1 MPNVFAQEADAVLLK
16 ILKTGDINAALSYI
30 RNNSTEPAFR
40 EIATQLLIGGMG
52 DYSVFMFADEQDL
65 VKAQG
70 QGRLNAEAVAELT
83 PNTMGF
89 IPTKSPAHKNPTIFI
104 RNSDEVK
111 PTEEIVLHES
121 IHAYIYARYRSIASY
136 TAVSPLLT
144 PDVLRRGNLTEAQA
158 TKSLLELRRLHE
170 DFSKAVENNIESL
183 AGFEVL
189 QTMAAY
195 MDEFLT
201 YGLTNKSA
209 QALLRMFVYNKR
221 GKLVYTGQTVDAK
234 ADSVWSRLLDWIA
247 DLLFMGSKIDN
258 KAETK
263 NALNYLMDASQ
274 VMFKE
279 SRQDPPDMKFTKAI
293 TEYVASKPLTVK
305 AVENIDAPLQDSVVT
320 ALNAGDL
327 AGALKALG
335 ATGKNKSIGFMAR
348 ALLRAVGGTK
358 VEVVTGLVDGSG
370 NPVAGLFDPITNTI
384 KLDSKTGVNS
394 HAVLHEMTHAAVS
407 AVLANPSHPVTRQLT
422 ALFNAVKDKLG
433 TAYGA
438 QNLDEFVA
446 EAFTNKVFQQKL
458 AMLLQPNEK
467 ISVWGKFVNTISN
480 FVRNLLG
487 LPSKQQDIKTM
498 DELHR
503 AILSIMAPAP
513 ESRFAGELYMA
524 QVDVN
529 LEAIPS
535 VSSVQARNFLQ
546 VMLDKGSRTAKKLVM
561 YFTPLIPLEQIA
573 KKYIPMATQ
582 ISKAILEQDG
592 YAKRIH
598 DILSDTAAAITKWAG
613 NNQTKYKEFSDL
625 VNTSTR
631 EEVDARLTD
640 KEAEKKYKNDIDKQ
654 KLRAALRYEY
664 LNKLDDVGRKL
675 YGDTFDA
682 YMEIRNEHFSVLKNK
697 ILETVGVDANQ
708 ADILAK
714 NLEAKLMALGY
725 IDPYAKLGRPDGK
738 YFLTFNAV
746 DPTTGKKELYFEI
759 FTSEFVREK
768 RLAELV
774 ADKKNVDQASIERT
788 TRGDNTDYKNRAP
801 DTSFIKSVLKVLEDN
816 NVNKEVEDDILAL
829 FLDSMPEKAYL
840 KGLAKERTGTLGYV
854 DVVSTLKQQAFA
866 SATHLSRLKYNTE
879 FRRLKTKLAEYA
891 ETARYSSDADTIN
904 LYAGRLKEH
913 IDFAL
918 NPSVEDWAKLA
929 SSIGFN
935 FGLGFNVSGF
945 FINLS
950 AFGTLI
956 HPYLAGKYAVGGAN
970 YKKAW
975 GDTTRAMGVGFS
987 VFRNSG
993 SFAAPDVNKYRV
1005 GLEHYDFSRA
1015 DIPSGVKMFSTL
1027 QNRMKELGQF
1037 SRTEVEDELN
1047 LGAYG
1052 NALGG
1057 NLAKLNRA
1065 SGWFMSQSE
1074 RILRQTTTIATY
1086 QLELAK
1092 QLKIPVSGLAA
1103 AFAAGK
1109 ITPEMQLAAADE
1121 AVLVAELVNSG
1132 TMAQTSAEFSKSGFG
1147 KVASLFRRY
1156 SLNTFSILL
1165 KLSRDSVYG
1174 TAEDKKMARQQLAGI
1189 FGNTAII
1196 AGVGGVPFF
1205 GSLALLY
1212 DLFTDDDEDD
1222 LETATRKMMGEKV
1235 YGGLASYLLG
1245 SSISSRIG
1253 FSDFIFRETYVDKDS
1268 PYMWRLALQLG
1279 GPLVGMASQ
1288 FETSAKLIGRG
1299 EIRRGMEAAAPS
1311 FARNLLKAQRFYAEG
1326 PQTVAGD
1333 QVAPPIDVRE
1343 TIMQGLGFPPSD
1355 YIQLLEQNAASSK
1368 MDRYASELR
1377 SDIYTRYYRA
1387 RKENDVEA
1395 LARIQE
1401 EVEEYRAKFPGYP
1414 IRQQD
1419 LQASYK
1425 RRNRISKEKIA
1436 GLTVNRN
1443 LESQIQE
1450 ERDEWDEA
1458 SSIWD
1463 DLFEAEEDTEE

>member
-1 MPNVFAQEADAVLLK
+1 MPEAVVPEAVVPE
-16 ILKTGDINAALSYI
+16 AVV
-30 RNNSTEPAFR
+30 P
-40 EIATQLLIGGMG
+40 
-52 DYSVFMFADEQDL
+52 
-65 VKAQG
+65 
-70 QGRLNAEAVAELT
+70 EAVAPVEEDEVILEAADRPLSKYSVQPAKGETEIDNPPNQQVSRIGKILNDDVDSATTAQSST
-83 PNTMGF
+83 PNNVGEKVEAIAYKAYIDAAGTIIHRVSYSNGDTRVVAF
-89 IPTKSPAHKNPTIFI
+89 DKSGMEVYKENVPSSKPTI
-104 RNSDEVK
+104 
-111 PTEEIVLHES
+111 P
-121 IHAYIYARYRSIASY
+121 
-136 TAVSPLLT
+136 
-144 PDVLRRGNLTEAQA
+144 
-158 TKSLLELRRLHE
+158 
-170 DFSKAVENNIESL
+170 
-183 AGFEVL
+183 
-189 QTMAAY
+189 
-195 MDEFLT
+195 
-201 YGLTNKSA
+201 
-209 QALLRMFVYNKR
+209 
-221 GKLVYTGQTVDAK
+221 
-234 ADSVWSRLLDWIA
+234 
-247 DLLFMGSKIDN
+247 
-258 KAETK
+258 
-263 NALNYLMDASQ
+263 
-274 VMFKE
+274 
-279 SRQDPPDMKFTKAI
+279 
-293 TEYVASKPLTVK
+293 KPLTVK
-305 AVENIDAPLQDSVVT
+305 AVENIDAPLPKSVVT

-358 VEVVTGLVDGSG
+358 VEVVVGLVDESG

-384 KLDSKTGVNS
+384 KLDSKTGINS

-467 ISVWGKFVNTISN
+467 ISVWGKFVNTVTN

-498 DELHR
+498 DELHT

-524 QVDVN
+524 IAAGDARAQVDDAV
-529 LEAIPS
+529 AKVPPVDS
-535 VSSVQARNFLQ
+535 PQARSFLE
-546 VMLDKGSRTAKKLVM
+546 VTLRKGARIAKELVM
-561 YFTPLIPLEQIA
+561 HFTPLIPLEQIA
-573 KKYIPMATQ
+573 KKYIPMATE
-582 ISKAILEQDG
+582 ISKTILEQDG

-613 NNQTKYKEFSDL
+613 DNKTKYKEFSDL
-625 VNTSTR
+625 VNNSTR
-631 EEVDARLTD
+631 NEVDARLTD

-682 YMEIRNEHFSVLKNK
+682 YKEIRDEHFSVLKNK
-697 ILETVGVDANQ
+697 IQETAGVDASQ

-725 IDPYAKLGRPDGK
+725 IDPYVKLGRPDGK
-738 YFLTFNAV
+738 YFLTFNAI
-746 DPTTGKKELYFEI
+746 DPSTGGKELYFEI
-759 FTSEFVREK
+759 FTDEFAREK
-768 RLAELV
+768 RFAELV
-774 ADKKNVDQASIERT
+774 ADKQNIDQASIERT

-816 NVNKEVEDDILAL
+816 KVNKEVEDDILAL

-866 SATHLSRLKYNTE
+866 SATHLSRLKYNTQ

-904 LYAGRLKEH
+904 LYAKKLKGH

-918 NPSVEDWAKLA
+918 NPAVENWAKIA

-935 FGLGFNVSGF
+935 YGLGFNVSGF
-945 FINLS
+945 FVNLS

-956 HPYLAGKYAVGGAN
+956 HPYLAGKYAVGGTS
-970 YKKAW
+970 YKKAYS
-975 GDTTRAMGVGFS
+975 DTTRAMGVGFS

-1005 GLEHYDFSRA
+1005 GIEHYDFSRA
-1015 DIPSGVKMFSTL
+1015 DIPPGVRMFSAL
-1027 QNRMKELGQF
+1027 RERMEALGQF
-1037 SRTEVEDELN
+1037 SRTDVEDELN
-1047 LGAYG
+1047 LGTYG

-1057 NLAKLNRA
+1057 KLAKFSRA

-1092 QLKIPVSGLAA
+1092 QLRIPVSELAA

-1121 AVLVAELVNSG
+1121 AVLVTELVNSG
-1132 TMAQTSAEFSKSGFG
+1132 SMAQTAAEFSKSWAGFG

-1174 TAEDKKMARQQLAGI
+1174 TAEDKKMARQQLAGV

-1196 AGVGGVPFF
+1196 AGVGGTPFF

-1222 LETATRKMMGEKV
+1222 FETLTRKMVSEKV

-1268 PYMWRLALQLG
+1268 PYLWRLMLQVG
-1279 GPLVGMASQ
+1279 GPLVGIGSQ
-1288 FETSAKLIGRG
+1288 LETSVKLIGRG
-1299 EIRRGMEAAAPS
+1299 EMWRGVEAAAPS
-1311 FARNLLKAQRFYAEG
+1311 FARNLFKAQRFYAEG

-1333 QVAPPIDVRE
+1333 QVAPPINIRE
-1343 TIMQGLGFPPSD
+1343 AIMQGLGFAPSD

-1387 RKENDVEA
+1387 RKEHDVEA
-1395 LARIQE
+1395 IARIRE
-1401 EVEEYRAKFPGYP
+1401 EIKEYRAKFPRYP
-1414 IRQQD
+1414 IRQRD

-1425 RRNRISKEKIA
+1425 RRDRISREKIA
-1436 GLTVNRN
+1436 GLTVNTN
-1443 LESQIQE
+1443 LRSQIQE
-1450 ERDEWDEA
+1450 ERDEWGEA
-1458 SSIWD
+1458 SSIWN
-1463 DLFEAEEDTEE
+1463 DLFEDEEDTEE

>member
-1 MPNVFAQEADAVLLK
+1 V
-16 ILKTGDINAALSYI
+16 
-30 RNNSTEPAFR
+30 
-40 EIATQLLIGGMG
+40 
-52 DYSVFMFADEQDL
+52 
-65 VKAQG
+65 
-70 QGRLNAEAVAELT
+70 AEAVVPEAVAPVEEDEVIIEAT
-83 PNTMGF
+83 DRPSSKYSVQ
-89 IPTKSPAHKNPTIFI
+89 PTKGETEVDNPP
-104 RNSDEVK
+104 NQQ
-111 PTEEIVLHES
+111 
-121 IHAYIYARYRSIASY
+121 
-136 TAVSPLLT
+136 
-144 PDVLRRGNLTEAQA
+144 VLRIEKILNDDVDSATTAQSSTPSNIKEKVEAIAYKAYRDAAGTTIHRVSYNNGDTRVVAFDKSGTEVY
-158 TKSLLELRRLHE
+158 K
-170 DFSKAVENNIESL
+170 ENIPSP
-183 AGFEVL
+183 
-189 QTMAAY
+189 
-195 MDEFLT
+195 
-201 YGLTNKSA
+201 KP
-209 QALLRMFVYNKR
+209 
-221 GKLVYTGQTVDAK
+221 
-234 ADSVWSRLLDWIA
+234 
-247 DLLFMGSKIDN
+247 KI
-258 KAETK
+258 
-263 NALNYLMDASQ
+263 
-274 VMFKE
+274 
-279 SRQDPPDMKFTKAI
+279 
-293 TEYVASKPLTVK
+293 SKPLTVK
-305 AVENIDAPLQDSVVT
+305 AVENIDAPLQDSVVA

-358 VEVVTGLVDGSG
+358 VEVVTGLVDESG
-370 NPVAGLFDPITNTI
+370 NPVAGLFDPNTNTI
-384 KLDSKTGVNS
+384 KLDSKTGINS

-422 ALFNAVKDKLG
+422 VLFNAVKDKLG

-458 AMLLQPNEK
+458 AMLLQPNER
-467 ISVWGKFVNTISN
+467 ISVWGKFVNTVTN

-498 DELHR
+498 DELHT
-503 AILSIMAPAP
+503 AILSVMAPAP

-524 QVDVN
+524 QAAGDASAQVDDAVA
-529 LEAIPS
+529 ETPS

-546 VMLDKGSRTAKKLVM
+546 VMLDKGSRTAKEVVM
-561 YFTPLIPLEQIA
+561 RFTPLIPLEQLA
-573 KKYIPMATQ
+573 KKYIPIPIATK
-582 ISKAILEQDG
+582 ISKTVLEQDG
-592 YAKRIH
+592 YTKKIH
-598 DILSDTAAAITKWAG
+598 DILSDTAASITKWAES
-613 NNQTKYKEFSDL
+613 NKTKYKEFSDL
-625 VNTSTR
+625 VNNSTR
-631 EEVDARLTD
+631 GEVDARLTD
-640 KEAEKKYKNDIDKQ
+640 EEAETAYKGDVDKKNLWTT
-654 KLRAALRYEY
+654 LRGEY
-664 LNKLDDVGRKL
+664 LNKLDDIGRKL
-675 YGDTFDA
+675 YGDTFNA
-682 YMEIRNEHFSVLKNK
+682 YKEVRDEHYRILKNK
-697 ILETVGVDANQ
+697 IMETTGVDPKQ

-714 NLEAKLMALGY
+714 NLEAKLMEMGY
-725 IDPYAKLGRPDGK
+725 IDPYVKLGRPDGK

-746 DPTTGKKELYFEI
+746 DPSTGTKELYFEI
-759 FTSEFVREK
+759 FTSEIVREK
-768 RLAELV
+768 RLTELL
-774 ADKKNVDQASIERT
+774 ADKVNVDQASIART
-788 TRGDNTDYKNRAP
+788 TRDGKTNYRDRAP
-801 DTSFIKSVLKVLEDN
+801 DSSFIKSVLKILDDN
-816 NVNKEVEDDILAL
+816 KVKKEVGDDILGL

-840 KGLAKERTGTLGYV
+840 KGLTKRTGTLGYV

-866 SATHLSRLKYNTE
+866 SATHLGRLKYNTQ
-879 FRRLKTKLAEYA
+879 FRKLRADLAEYV
-891 ETARYSSDADTIN
+891 ETSRYSPDADTIK
-904 LYAGRLKEH
+904 LYAERLDNH

-945 FINLS
+945 FVNLS

-956 HPYLAGKYAVGGAN
+956 HPYLAGKYAVGGTS
-970 YKKAW
+970 YKKAYS
-975 GDTTRAMGVGFS
+975 DTTKAMGVGFS

-1015 DIPSGVKMFSTL
+1015 DIPPGVKMFSAL
-1027 QNRMKELGQF
+1027 YNRMKELGQF
-1037 SRTEVEDELN
+1037 NRTEVGDELN
-1047 LGAYG
+1047 LGVYG
-1052 NALGG
+1052 DAFGG
-1057 NLAKLNRA
+1057 KLAKVNRA

-1074 RILRQTTTIATY
+1074 RILRQTTTMATY

-1092 QLKIPVSGLAA
+1092 QLKIPVSELAA

-1121 AVLVAELVNSG
+1121 AVLVTELVNSG
-1132 TMAQTSAEFSKSGFG
+1132 TMAQTSAEISKSGFG

-1205 GSLALLY
+1205 GSLALLF
-1212 DLFTDDDEDD
+1212 DLFKDDDEDD
-1222 LETATRKMMGEKV
+1222 LETATRKMVGEKV

-1268 PYMWRLALQLG
+1268 PYIWRIALQLG

-1288 FETSAKLIGRG
+1288 FETSAKLFGQG

-1311 FARNLLKAQRFYAEG
+1311 FARNLLKAQRFSAEG
-1326 PQTVAGD
+1326 PQTIAGD
-1333 QVAPPIDVRE
+1333 QIAPPIDVRE

-1355 YIQLLEQNAASSK
+1355 YIQLLEKNAASSK

-1377 SDIYTRYYRA
+1377 SEIYIRYYRA

-1401 EVEEYRAKFPGYP
+1401 EIEEYRAKFPGYP

-1419 LQASYK
+1419 LNASYK
-1425 RRNRISKEKIA
+1425 RRNRISREKIA

-1443 LESQIQE
+1443 LESQVQE